1 MRRKR
6 SPRPSRNR
14 FGHPAPETTTRMTR
28 AAGPPARCGACPA
41 CDARLGASPHRVCA
55 EMRCPRCRAEL
66 WVILAKSGPHFLP
79 RRGDVGLEEC
89 VADLVASHLAA
100 RAPRGD
106 VITLLR
112 DGHAPELNLDSV
124 DYVELVLE
132 IEDALERVR

>member
-1 MRRKR
+1 M
-6 SPRPSRNR
+6 P
-14 FGHPAPETTTRMTR
+14 GEV
-28 AAGPPARCGACPA
+28 GPLGRCGACPS
-41 CDARLGASPHRVCA
+41 CDARLSASPHRVCA
-55 EMRCPRCRAEL
+55 QMRCPRCRAEL

-79 RRGDVGLEEC
+79 RRGDVGLEEY
-89 VADLVASHLAA
+89 VADLVAAHVAA

-112 DGHAPELNLDSV
+112 EGHAPELNLDSV